1 MLEHLTEEYLP
12 ENLIDIVQAIG
23 MDSFRGLVRIAGG
36 SNLYIPNENSLI
48 KPIRNKM
55 IKDSFKGDYK
65 SLSKQ
70 FGISEVQIRNIVNL
84 KN

>member
-23 MDSFRGLVRIAGG
+23 MDSFRELVKVAGG

-48 KPIRNKM
+48 KTIRNKM

-65 SLSKQ
+65 
-70 FGISEVQIRNIVNL
+70 
-84 KN
+84 

>member
-23 MDSFRGLVRIAGG
+23 MDSFRELVKVAGG

-48 KPIRNKM
+48 KPIRNKI

>member
-1 MLEHLTEEYLP
+1 
-12 ENLIDIVQAIG
+12 
-23 MDSFRGLVRIAGG
+23 MDSFRELVKIAGG
-36 SNLYIPNENSLI
+36 SNLYIPNENSLT
-48 KPIRNKM
+48 KPIRNKI

-65 SLSKQ
+65 ALSKQ